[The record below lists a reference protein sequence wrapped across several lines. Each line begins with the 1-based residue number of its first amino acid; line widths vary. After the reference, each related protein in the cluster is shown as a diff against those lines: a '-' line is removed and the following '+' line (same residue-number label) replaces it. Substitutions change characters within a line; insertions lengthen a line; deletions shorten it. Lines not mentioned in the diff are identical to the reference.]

1 MSLPVCPVD
10 CSSNLPVQDFSL
22 CAPDVNNGQI
32 AKIFYTTKGN
42 PLANWTSAVEW
53 DSRIE
58 NDAVGASKIRMLM
71 VVGDLPAPEAEER
84 EISGGRKVQ
93 GVRRFTMN
101 ARVDETNL
109 INHDAARALQC
120 NTGNHLFWF
129 ETRDHRLFG
138 GSSGIEGK
146 IKVDIII
153 PEAYTDII
161 TYQYTFTWDAQFMP
175 EMIVSPITDE
185 TGDQFPS

>member
-1 MSLPVCPVD
+1 MSLPICPTD
-10 CSSNLPVQDFSL
+10 CSSNLPTQSFSL

-32 AKIFYTTKGN
+32 SKVFYTTVGN
-42 PLANWTSAVEW
+42 PLVDWTSAAEW

-58 NDAVGASKIRMLM
+58 NDAVGASKIRALM
-71 VVGDLPAPEAEER
+71 GVGDLPAPESEER
-84 EISGGRKVQ
+84 EISLGRKVQ
-93 GVRRFTMN
+93 GVRKFTLN
-101 ARVDETNL
+101 FRVDETNL
-109 INHDAARALQC
+109 INHSAAMLLQC

-129 ETRDHRLFG
+129 ETRDHLLLG

-175 EMIVSPITDE
+175 EMIESPITDD
-185 TGDQFPS
+185 TGDQFPT